1 MLSGTNMIRKWFKR
15 ILIVFGVLVIIVVT
29 FIGIA
34 VFDLWY
40 HNSYKSHIQT
50 LEVPDRKIQFV
61 LLTDICGIG
70 DPAWYVYKL
79 PIGVDITK
87 RMKTAYDTED
97 VLFWNYSEL
106 GDHCD
111 NPKIEIIG
119 KKYLVFTRGGL
130 RHSLYDIEKAEVLVN
145 DECPWAASLTA
156 EEAKGRSGRIL
167 SYEEEMKRM
176 DVWVRENL
184 HSKIEKILN
193 DTK

>member
-1 MLSGTNMIRKWFKR
+1 MIRKWFKR
-15 ILIVFGVLVIIVVT
+15 ILIIFGLLVIIVVT

-34 VFDLWY
+34 VFNLWY

-61 LLTDICGIG
+61 LLTDMAGFG

-79 PIGVDITK
+79 PIGAAFTK
-87 RMKTAYDTED
+87 RMKTAHDTED

-111 NPKIEIIG
+111 DPGIEIIR

-130 RHSLYDIEKAEVLVN
+130 HHSLYDIEKAEVLVN
-145 DECPWAASLTA
+145 EESPLAASLTA
-156 EEAKGRSGRIL
+156 GEAKDPSGKPL

-184 HSKIEKILN
+184 HSRIEKILN
-193 DTK
+193 ETK